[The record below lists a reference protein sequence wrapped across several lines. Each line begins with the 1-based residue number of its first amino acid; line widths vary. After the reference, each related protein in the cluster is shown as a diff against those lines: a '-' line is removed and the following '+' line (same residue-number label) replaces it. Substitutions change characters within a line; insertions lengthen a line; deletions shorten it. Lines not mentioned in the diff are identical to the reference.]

1 MKRIKKT
8 RRDLLLEE
16 NLNDII
22 YVYYSCKKHKV
33 YKARSMGGIEEGWIF
48 FNQLQFYMIFMLSS
62 YLLIGYIR
70 SGFSQFYLYDTTGI
84 LGLLTFDILI
94 LLFPLLL
101 IYEIVCTLHLFKA
114 RKSILN
120 NQRQATYSKNDVDK
134 FSLNTSKIF
143 NFNRSLNLF
152 IVNDKFVYINKNLCL
167 SEADRQW
174 FKRRSISKTIL
185 SFVLV
190 VYFQYL
196 INF

>member
-1 MKRIKKT
+1 MGRKKT

-16 NLNDII
+16 NLKDFI

-48 FNQLQFYMIFMLSS
+48 FNQLQFYTIFTLSS
-62 YLLIGYIR
+62 YVLIGCIR
-70 SGFSQFYLYDTTGI
+70 SGFSQIYLYNTAGI
-84 LGLLTFDILI
+84 LGIITFDILI

-114 RKSILN
+114 RKLILN
-120 NQRQATYSKNDVDK
+120 NQRQVTYSKNDVDK

-152 IVNDKFVYINKNLCL
+152 IVNDKFVYANRNVCL
-167 SEADRQW
+167 GETDRQK
-174 FKRRSISKTIL
+174 FKRRSIAKTIL

-196 INF
+196 MYF